1 MNRNMKFFIIVLVV
15 LLLFSNPI
23 YAANVS
29 FRIFSSGIRIEREIK
44 SKTEIKFHNIVK
56 QKYDVSCGSAALATI
71 FQYYYDEKITE
82 QKIIDVIKNI
92 KNISTLENSNGF
104 TLLDLKMAAE
114 FLGYKAYGYKG
125 SISAMKKLDLPK
137 IVLLNSPKGDH
148 FVVIKNI
155 GSKYVE
161 IADPALGNIRLTIET
176 FKSQWNNTLLAVE
189 SENKV
194 GSNNFSK
201 FEDPKLTSESK
212 LLNITSTDWIDTPV
226 DFREF

>member
-1 MNRNMKFFIIVLVV
+1 MDRNIKFMIIILVV

-23 YAANVS
+23 YAANVG

-56 QKYDVSCGSAALATI
+56 QKYDISCGSAALATI
-71 FQYYYDEKITE
+71 LQYYYEDQVTE
-82 QKIIDVIKNI
+82 QRIIDIIKNI
-92 KNISTLENSNGF
+92 KNIRTLKNSSGF

-114 FLGYKAYGYKG
+114 FLNYKAYGYKG
-125 SISAMKKLDLPK
+125 SISAMKKLELPK
-137 IVLLNSPKGDH
+137 IVLLDSPKGDH

-155 GSKYVE
+155 GGKYVE

-189 SENKV
+189 SKNKV

-201 FEDPKLTSESK
+201 FEEPTLTSEK
-212 LLNITSTDWIDTPV
+212 RLLNMTSADWIDTPV
-226 DFREF
+226 DFKEF

>member
-1 MNRNMKFFIIVLVV
+1 MNKNFKFIMIVLLI
-15 LLLFSNPI
+15 LLLFTNSI
-23 YAANVS
+23 YAGNVS
-29 FRIFSSGIRIEREIK
+29 FRIFSSGIRIDRDIK

-82 QKIIDVIKNI
+82 QQIIDIIKNI
-92 KNISTLENSNGF
+92 KSISTLENSEGF

-114 FLGYKAYGYKG
+114 FLDYKGYGYKG

-155 GSKYVE
+155 GSEYVE
-161 IADPALGNIRLTIET
+161 IADPALGNIRLTIEN
-176 FKSQWNNTLLAVE
+176 FKSQWNNTLLAIE
-189 SENKV
+189 SKNRV

-201 FEDPKLTSESK
+201 FENPKLTSESR
-212 LLNITSTDWIDTPV
+212 LLNITSNEWIETPV
-226 DFREF
+226 NFKEF